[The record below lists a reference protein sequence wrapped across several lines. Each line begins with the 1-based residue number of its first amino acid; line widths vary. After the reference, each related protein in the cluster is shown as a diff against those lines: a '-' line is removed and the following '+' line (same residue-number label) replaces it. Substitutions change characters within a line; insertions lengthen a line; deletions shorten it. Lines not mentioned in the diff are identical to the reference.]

1 MALTLGIMGG
11 TAVRL
16 RNPSQSNPW
25 NHLHV
30 IWGKRGVDEGGVRTV
45 RGSEV
50 GEYSGVWWNEDSG
63 VGWGEYSGVW
73 WGEYSGVWWGEY
85 SGVW

>member
-1 MALTLGIMGG
+1 MGG
-11 TAVRL
+11 
-16 RNPSQSNPW
+16 
-25 NHLHV
+25 
-30 IWGKRGVDEGGVRTV
+30 RGVDEGGVRTE

-73 WGEYSGVWWGEY
+73 WGEHSGVRWGEY
-85 SGVW
+85 S